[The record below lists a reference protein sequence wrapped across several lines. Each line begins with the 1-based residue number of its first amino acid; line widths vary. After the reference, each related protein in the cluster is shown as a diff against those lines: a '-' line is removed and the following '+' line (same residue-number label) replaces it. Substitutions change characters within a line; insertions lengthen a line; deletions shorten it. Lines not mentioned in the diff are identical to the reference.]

1 MSLAQLLHI
10 SPCRQYFLSIV
21 QSFFAAF
28 GTYKFL
34 CSFYSSTTPPPPL
47 SMNAAGPSEK
57 CSKLLYYRHILKR
70 NPKVPKPLFL
80 LANSILISFQKH
92 CELKVQAFSEN
103 PVVGALL
110 VVKLLQQLFRSLRA
124 LQVALFWTHKTGS
137 GQTKVIRKMDVVLL
151 KNTHLFSFSTL
162 LYLIFMQG

>member
-1 MSLAQLLHI
+1 MLYDNSLHTTTLWNVAKILFITEFYLLMHAWVWL
-10 SPCRQYFLSIV
+10 SFCTFLPAASTSYLLFKAFLQHLERTNFCAVSIPV
-21 QSFFAAF
+21 PPRLL
-28 GTYKFL
+28 L
-34 CSFYSSTTPPPPL
+34 CQWMLLDPP
-47 SMNAAGPSEK
+47 EK

-124 LQVALFWTHKTGS
+124 L
-137 GQTKVIRKMDVVLL
+137 
-151 KNTHLFSFSTL
+151 
-162 LYLIFMQG
+162 

>member
-1 MSLAQLLHI
+1 MHI

-110 VVKLLQQLFRSLRA
+110 VVKLLQQLFRSLREHFRLRSFGHIKPA
-124 LQVALFWTHKTGS
+124 VAKRKSLEKWTLCCSKIPT
-137 GQTKVIRKMDVVLL
+137 
-151 KNTHLFSFSTL
+151 FSHFPPFC
-162 LYLIFMQG
+162 I